1 MQLVY
6 VQATMELA
14 QPTTG
19 LSLPQN
25 FPEGWF
31 QDEILVLM
39 ASLNVTTS
47 KLQLSVS
54 KSLAQLGINQVTEH
68 KISMKMMAEIYLM
81 NIPPKD
87 IDVLSIDIANIEEKI
102 AIEVDGPS
110 HFMMCIDSDSLLQS
124 AKLNKIQNEY
134 QANGA
139 TMLKR
144 RLLTLMGWKVLN
156 IPYWEWYKLEGNNT
170 QEVQY
175 CQRLLTSVTR

>member
-1 MQLVY
+1 MQLVH
-6 VQATMELA
+6 VQAAMDLA
-14 QPTTG
+14 QPAAG

-31 QDEILVLM
+31 QDEMLV
-39 ASLNVTTS
+39 SISNLNLTTS

-54 KSLAQLGINQVTEH
+54 KSLKQLGFNHVVEH
-68 KISMKMMAEIYLM
+68 TISMKKMAEIDLIS
-81 NIPPKD
+81 IPPKD
-87 IDVLSIDIANIEEKI
+87 IDVLSIDIANLEEKI
-102 AIEVDGPS
+102 AIEVDGPY
-110 HFMMCIDSDSLLQS
+110 HFILCIDSGSLLKS
-124 AKLNKIQNEY
+124 GNINKIQNEY

-170 QEVQY
+170 REVQY
-175 CQRLLTSVTR
+175 CQRLLSSVTR

>member
-1 MQLVY
+1 MD
-6 VQATMELA
+6 LA
-14 QPTTG
+14 QPVTG

-31 QDEILVLM
+31 RDEILV
-39 ASLNVTTS
+39 SFSNLNVTTS

-54 KSLAQLGINQVTEH
+54 KSLKQLGFNHVVEH
-68 KISMKMMAEIYLM
+68 TISMEKMAEIDSIS
-81 NIPPKD
+81 IPPKD
-87 IDVLSIDIANIEEKI
+87 IDVLSIDIANLEEKI

-110 HFMMCIDSDSLLQS
+110 HFMLCIDSDSLFQS

-156 IPYWEWYKLEGNNT
+156 IPYWEYNSVEGNNT
-170 QEVQY
+170 REVQY